1 MRDRAAPVTILEH
14 DNVDMAGRPQLTGW
28 WRRRAEKR
36 RHADAGAGG
45 TTRLAALLERD
56 QLRAEQK
63 AGRVFAGWEEGRIGF
78 PPTYKFVAGSDAYA
92 MTSLVD
98 DGSLS
103 RERKKRT
110 PAWCDRILWRGEG
123 VEQRWYAR
131 GESCFSDHRPVAAS
145 LLRAPGR
152 RDYDGQSARW
162 GLADETTTTTTFSLE
177 L

>member
-1 MRDRAAPVTILEH
+1 VCSNVIWLGDLNYRLVAP
-14 DNVDMAGRPQLTGW
+14 
-28 WRRRAEKR
+28 
-36 RHADAGAGG
+36 AGG
-45 TTRLAALLERD
+45 GRGGTRTQELVERHDWAALLERD

-110 PAWCDRILWRGEG
+110 PAW
-123 VEQRWYAR
+123 
-131 GESCFSDHRPVAAS
+131 
-145 LLRAPGR
+145 
-152 RDYDGQSARW
+152 
-162 GLADETTTTTTFSLE
+162 
-177 L
+177 